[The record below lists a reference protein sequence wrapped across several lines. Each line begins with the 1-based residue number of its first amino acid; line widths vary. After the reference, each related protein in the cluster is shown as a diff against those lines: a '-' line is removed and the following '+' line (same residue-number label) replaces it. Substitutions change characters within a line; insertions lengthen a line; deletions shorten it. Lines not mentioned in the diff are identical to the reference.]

1 MGNRAVI
8 TWGNKYNY
16 QTKLG
21 IYLHWNG
28 GLKSVNAF
36 LQYCKLKNYRTPDK
50 DNYGY
55 ARLCQVIGNFFG
67 SSNSVGIDVC
77 VNLDCDNGDNGVYLC
92 KGWETVYHL
101 FASPIEEDD
110 DYDELL
116 EAIDQSQPPEE
127 QLGHEFLSSELVSI
141 KDLKIGDTVFIAR
154 CLSGY
159 KPVKVAGFSDKS
171 IPIYLNPNDNIAS
184 YKLEKSPYFIY
195 LGRPELFSQ
204 PFYRVS
210 RCAE

>member
-28 GLKSVNAF
+28 GLLSVNAF
-36 LQYCKLKNYRTPDK
+36 LEYCKLKRYRTPDK

-92 KGWETVYHL
+92 KGWETVDHL
-101 FASPIEEDD
+101 FANPHEEDY

-141 KDLKIGDTVFIAR
+141 KDLKIGDTVFIASG
-154 CLSGY
+154 LSGY
-159 KPVKVAGFSDKS
+159 KPVKVAGFSDEK
-171 IPIYLNPNDNIAS
+171 IWIILHHNDRDGYYVKNAPYYILNGH
-184 YKLEKSPYFIY
+184 EH
-195 LGRPELFSQ
+195 LFRD